1 MHDPNGSGKPLP
13 EPVALVFGQA
23 EATSAGQ
30 LNTEAFR
37 QQFGPAAFDEATNSA
52 GVAVMRKPTI
62 GQSGKAQVFAAV
74 VAAMS
79 SVLMTTKF
87 DHTSKKEDVLKA
99 YTNELANLVNN
110 PVDSKK
116 RKAEG
121 PSSDEGACE
130 TSTKKAKPE

>member
-87 DHTSKKEDVLKA
+87 RSYEQEGGRAQSIHERVGKPCEQSGRQKEEKGRR
-99 YTNELANLVNN
+99 
-110 PVDSKK
+110 SII
-116 RKAEG
+116 
-121 PSSDEGACE
+121 
-130 TSTKKAKPE
+130 